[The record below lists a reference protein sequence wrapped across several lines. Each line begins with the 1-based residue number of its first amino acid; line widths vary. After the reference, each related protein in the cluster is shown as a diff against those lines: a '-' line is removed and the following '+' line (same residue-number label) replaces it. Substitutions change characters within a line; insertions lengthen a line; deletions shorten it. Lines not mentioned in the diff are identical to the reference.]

1 MKFNRPLILI
11 LIIIFSLHNPSY
23 AINEIELNDNQT
35 ADVEDIRPLVSS
47 ISFDDVLKKAKAHS
61 YDLKIADFNI
71 LISKQDIR
79 SSRSEY
85 FPKLNVGAGTE
96 YTKNFRDINESTV
109 MSIGDAFIN
118 PYTRF
123 QSMFG
128 ITLSYNLFD
137 FGMRK
142 GRLDIAKE
150 DVKLKELEE
159 KQQLQELNLNLLDSY
174 SKILVTGIQIELNK
188 QILEL
193 AEKNLELKKRLREAQ
208 EISSTELNDQQTEVN
223 LLQSRIMELYQI
235 FAESVNWLSF
245 YTGENYNAENL
256 TIDELKKPDFD
267 VMEFKDYTKSTIW
280 QIHEKNLKKKE
291 LEVKIAKRNYL
302 PKVTAYGRYY
312 LYGSDHS
319 NYPKAFGNI
328 EPSNFTVGGSINMPV
343 FDGFQNSA
351 NIRKAELEY
360 KQLQIE
366 RDKAIAE
373 LMTRLAVMRSNLM
386 YLDEQTQANSMAV
399 DELKEKVKSLTKLSN
414 KKVISPI
421 EENEGKIEL
430 LQRQIELEKNRITA
444 IAITKGIQ
452 ILTDY

>member
-1 MKFNRPLILI
+1 MNFYKYFILFLIAL
-11 LIIIFSLHNPSY
+11 FSLHIPSY
-23 AINEIELNDNQT
+23 AINEIELNDNQNAYT
-35 ADVEDIRPLVSS
+35 ESNRPLVSS
-47 ISFDDVLKKAKAHS
+47 ISFDDVLKKAESHS

-85 FPKLNVGAGTE
+85 FPKLNVSAGTE
-96 YTKNFRDINESTV
+96 YTKNFRDINETTI

-118 PYTRF
+118 PYTRY
-123 QSMFG
+123 QSVFG
-128 ITLSYNLFD
+128 ITLSYNVFD
-137 FGMRK
+137 FGVRK
-142 GRLDIAKE
+142 GRMDIAKE

-159 KQQLQELNLNLLDSY
+159 QQQLQELNLNLLDNY
-174 SKILVTGIQIELNK
+174 SKILITGIQIELNK

-193 AEKNLELKKRLREAQ
+193 AEKNLELKKRLRDAQ

-223 LLQSRIMELYQI
+223 VLQSRIMELYQI

-256 TIDELKKPDFD
+256 TIDELKKPDFN
-267 VMEFKDYTKSTIW
+267 VMEFKDYTKSIIW

-302 PKVTAYGRYY
+302 PKVTAYSRYY
-312 LYGSDHS
+312 VYGSDHS
-319 NYPKAFGNI
+319 SYPKAFSSI

-351 NIRKAELEY
+351 NVRKAELEY

-386 YLDEQTQANSMAV
+386 YLDEQTQANTMAV